1 MKNFPL
7 DTSKEHNFGSQVSG
21 TREANEATR
30 SSHRN
35 YTLNNGYDL
44 HTPVHIQ
51 LSQAQPPCKDSHHFS
66 RILLTAYLSFMHKF
80 KEDEKQ
86 LERASFLCLRKL
98 QSSQKG
104 FAKVHGMI
112 LYSSISLPTLPIPA
126 AAAMEIVC
134 LMNRPTSVLPKKRE
148 AHFRKAVNRF
158 VRVFE
163 SPNLKTENLAATLI

>member
-1 MKNFPL
+1 
-7 DTSKEHNFGSQVSG
+7 
-21 TREANEATR
+21 
-30 SSHRN
+30 
-35 YTLNNGYDL
+35 
-44 HTPVHIQ
+44 
-51 LSQAQPPCKDSHHFS
+51 
-66 RILLTAYLSFMHKF
+66 MHKF

-134 LMNRPTSVLPKKRE
+134 LMNRPTSGRTSFLCFIASE
-148 AHFRKAVNRF
+148 CHL
-158 VRVFE
+158 
-163 SPNLKTENLAATLI
+163 SPFC